1 MMREREG
8 FVDGPVARVAVM
20 REREG
25 FVAGTVGIVRTH
37 DDVETTSHI
46 LLHRHVGQEADGQ
59 QFQHPEHDDRLLG
72 EGGAGVKYLGDEPR
86 GFTV

>member
-1 MMREREG
+1 
-8 FVDGPVARVAVM
+8 
-20 REREG
+20 
-25 FVAGTVGIVRTH
+25 VRTH